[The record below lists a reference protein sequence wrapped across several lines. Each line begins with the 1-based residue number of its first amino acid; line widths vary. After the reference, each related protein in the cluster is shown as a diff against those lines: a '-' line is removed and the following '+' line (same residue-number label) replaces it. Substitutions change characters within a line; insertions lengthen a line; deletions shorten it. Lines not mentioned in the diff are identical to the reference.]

1 MPRPARSREPTHDRT
16 EKPTKPRR
24 GSGRPAAD
32 ASVGREVI
40 LAATIELLR
49 TRTPEQLSVLEVAG
63 AAGVNRALV
72 RYYFGD
78 LKGLLMEATQHMMRQ
93 LQDRME
99 TALRTEG
106 DLAERVHHRLVL
118 RLAFMREHPHFER
131 LALSEIY
138 QSGAVST
145 DDPEGTPLHR
155 ITQRGLE
162 LTRMLLDD
170 ARHSRL
176 DPRFVHLAI
185 LSVSAFLPVAQPLL
199 AELFGEGPKAE
210 RKVDDYLKFVARMLA
225 DTIERSEVTAAPP
238 RRGLKARLNRPGGSR
253 S

>member
-1 MPRPARSREPTHDRT
+1 MPSPARTREPTRARAD
-16 EKPTKPRR
+16 KPATTRR

-49 TRTPEQLSVLEVAG
+49 TRTPEQLSVVEVAA

-78 LKGLLMEATQHMMRQ
+78 LKGLLMEATQHLMRQ

-106 DLAERVHHRLVL
+106 DLAERVHHRLML
-118 RLAFMREHPHFER
+118 RLEFMREHPHFER

-138 QSGAVST
+138 QSGAEGG

-170 ARHSRL
+170 TPHSRL

-185 LSVSAFLPVAQPLL
+185 LSVSAFLPIAQPLL
-199 AELFGEGPKAE
+199 AELFGEGPKAD

-225 DTIERSEVTAAPP
+225 DTIERSDVPPAPK
-238 RRGLKARLNRPGGSR
+238 RRGAA
-253 S
+253 